1 MNNSVI
7 DIIQVNID
15 QFSGEPDIIEKA
27 NEKFCVKIMDI
38 ISKKLLHLPMISLNF
53 IKK

>member
-27 NEKFCVKIMDI
+27 NEKCCVIIMDI
-38 ISKKLLHLPMISLNF
+38 ISKKLLHLLMISLNF